1 MLWLK
6 AICAFEIGVINGCG
20 GLRQSHALVH
30 WSCSSMRKRLG
41 EVTARNVELGL
52 SANVYLPGTLCSKS
66 NISRSG
72 QRDPTLA
79 IARMTKDGERRL
91 QIARYE
97 IDVVVLAAEVLLETL
112 PIVIVVLL
120 SGMALLAM
128 ISPKSLAGRTV
139 LAPFL
144 CYYEDVV
151 G

>member
-1 MLWLK
+1 MAVYGSLC
-6 AICAFEIGVINGCG
+6 INIG
-20 GLRQSHALVH
+20 LVLL
-30 WSCSSMRKRLG
+30 RKRLG
-41 EVTARNVELGL
+41 GDSTECGTGSKCKCLSSWNVVFEEQ
-52 SANVYLPGTLCSKS
+52 YLAF
-66 NISRSG
+66 R
-72 QRDPTLA
+72 PTRPHTA
-79 IARMTKDGERRL
+79 IARMTKDGEDDFKL
-91 QIARYE
+91 LAYE